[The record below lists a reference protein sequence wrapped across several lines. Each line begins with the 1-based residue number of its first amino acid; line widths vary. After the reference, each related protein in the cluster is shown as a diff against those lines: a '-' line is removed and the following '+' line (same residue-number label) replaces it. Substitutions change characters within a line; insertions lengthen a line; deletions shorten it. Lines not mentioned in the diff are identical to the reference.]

1 MISLKYKLVKT
12 RKPHRC
18 DMCHL
23 PIKVGAKVRYWAG
36 IYEGDFFAGHA
47 HLVCEH
53 LHHEADY
60 YDDGELMDPGEF
72 RREILGLPLLK
83 GKP

>member
-1 MISLKYKLVKT
+1 MTTLKYKIVKT

-18 DMCHL
+18 AMCGL

-36 IYEGDFFAGHA
+36 IYDGDFFAGHA

-53 LHHEADY
+53 MHLKYAE
-60 YDDGELMDPGEF
+60 DGELMDAGEF
-72 RREILGLPLLK
+72 RREILGLSK
-83 GKP
+83 